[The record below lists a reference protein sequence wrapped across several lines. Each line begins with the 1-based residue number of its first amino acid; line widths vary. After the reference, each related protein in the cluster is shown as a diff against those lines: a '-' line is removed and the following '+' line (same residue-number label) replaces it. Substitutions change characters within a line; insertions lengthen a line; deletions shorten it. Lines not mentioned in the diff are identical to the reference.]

1 MKVKSIITI
10 FTLIISLSA
19 ISLSVFAQ
27 NINQENNNQ
36 EPKLIRQPLQDMKET
51 APIRATEMERIR
63 EQEKLAEKATT
74 TISANT
80 KAVREKIE
88 KRREEFRQ
96 KLTQIKKENYI
107 NLAERLYEN
116 LNRVNKNMSNAEMNH
131 LKALNSF
138 LDRIEKKTNTDQ
150 EKINLTRQKIAQAK
164 EIISSQE
171 SKEYII
177 EITSENNLGQDIRK
191 LIQELKEDHKNIRQ
205 NTIKP
210 IHDLI
215 KEIIND

>member
-1 MKVKSIITI
+1 MKIKSIITI

-36 EPKLIRQPLQDMKET
+36 EPKLIQQPLQNIKET

-63 EQEKLAEKATT
+63 KQERLAEKATT

-96 KLTQIKKENYI
+96 KLTQIKKENYR
-107 NLAERLYEN
+107 NLAQRLYEN

-131 LKALNSF
+131 LKALDSF
-138 LDRIEKKTNTDQ
+138 LDRIEEKTNTDQ

-177 EITSENNLGQDIRK
+177 EITSENNLGKDIRK